1 MQTHPVAARE
11 HSRAAGPPSQ
21 TCPKCFD
28 VPNQVFL
35 GVGAES
41 KHNKP
46 DGGVLT
52 NSWGD
57 GRVVLDVVWDNG
69 ETKSLRASLGVQ
81 KP

>member
-1 MQTHPVAARE
+1 MQTCPVAARE
-11 HSRAAGPPSQ
+11 HRAAGPLSQ
-21 TCPKCFD
+21 TCPKCYG

-35 GVGAES
+35 GVRAES

-57 GRVVLDVVWDNG
+57 GKAVLDVVWDNG